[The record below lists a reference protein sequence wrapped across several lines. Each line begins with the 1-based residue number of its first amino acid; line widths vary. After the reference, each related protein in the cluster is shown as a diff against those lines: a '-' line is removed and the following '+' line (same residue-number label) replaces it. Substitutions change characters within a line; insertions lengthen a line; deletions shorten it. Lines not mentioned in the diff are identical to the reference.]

1 MIQLQT
7 PQKISGWFIQQKLNQ
22 IWLGFSSGNFTCRI
36 VADVYYPENIDLEMS
51 YQIMNHNQ
59 LFVVVGK

>member
-1 MIQLQT
+1 MIQLET
-7 PQKISGWFIQQKLNQ
+7 PQKKLVDDSFNRNST
-22 IWLGFSSGNFTCRI
+22 GFSSGNVTCRI

-51 YQIMNHNQ
+51 YEIMNHNQ